1 MRFPSHM
8 VGCLF
13 SIPLLWGC
21 GSGEHEDIRQWMIES
36 SIDMKGRA
44 PPLPELKPF
53 PIVSYEGM
61 RGADPFSDTRLEPEK
76 KEGGGTNMPDFNR
89 PREQLES
96 FPLETL
102 QMIGVISKVKGGA
115 RHALIQ
121 ADGVVYQV
129 GKGNYIGQN
138 FGRIVS
144 VTDSE
149 VVLMET
155 LQDPSGQSSDWVE
168 RKSSLQLQEGLQGKE
183 AGK

>member
-1 MRFPSHM
+1 MRFPARIAL
-8 VGCLF
+8 CAF
-13 SIPLLWGC
+13 SMPLLWGC
-21 GSGEHEDIRQWMIES
+21 GSGEHEDIKQWMAES
-36 SIDMKGRA
+36 SADLKGRA

-61 RGADPFSDTRLEPEK
+61 QGSDPFSDTRLEPEK
-76 KEGGGTNMPDFNR
+76 KEGSGVNMPDLNR
-89 PREQLES
+89 PKEQLES
-96 FPLETL
+96 FPLEAL

-121 ADGVVYQV
+121 ADGVIYQV
-129 GKGNYIGQN
+129 GKGNHIGQN
-138 FGRIVS
+138 FGRIIS

-149 VVLMET
+149 IVLTET

-168 RKSSLQLQEGLQGKE
+168 RKASLQLLEGLQGKE